1 MADLGCSVYH
11 DNFVNAVAII
21 NKNIPVFSMKSF
33 MREFEQNIMYGFIF
47 GLNFQF
53 KIYEDSVE
61 KADDVENG
69 SPIVQF
75 QENILANIRDLLQ
88 FKLKMRAS
96 DI

>member
-1 MADLGCSVYH
+1 MADLVCSVYH
-11 DNFVNAVAII
+11 DNFVNAVASI
-21 NKNIPVFSMKSF
+21 NKNIPVFSRKSF
-33 MREFEQNIMYGFIF
+33 MREFEKNIMYGFTF

-61 KADDVENG
+61 KADDDENG
-69 SPIVQF
+69 SPIIRF